1 MSRGFPMLAT
11 LSLSLLLGSAA
22 SAQTLPIADA
32 GDDQSFPCAPATG
45 AVVTLDGSGSSD
57 PDDPLA
63 VLTYTWSGDAALGVG
78 VTLDGVAPVV
88 TLPPGVHTLTL
99 TVDDGV
105 DGTATDD
112 VQITVVADSEA
123 PTLVLSP
130 TTAELWPPNHKVH
143 AFTAADYVMTVSDS
157 CDTELG
163 PEDVLFARGTSDEA
177 DNGKGDG
184 NTTGDIAF
192 ATGCATAL
200 LRAERAGPEDGRV
213 YELVLSAQ
221 DAAGNATE
229 QVLTVSVPHDRAHDA
244 VDSGDIF
251 EVTAEEC
258 GPMEL
263 CPPAPDPA
271 CVEAGSAQVE
281 IETGGKDG
289 ATLRWQARN
298 FAVAEGEFS
307 DPATDY
313 QLCIYTDDGVAPV
326 LADDPA
332 APHGSGWKHKK
343 KGASF
348 KGKKAPNAELDSV
361 KLGEKKGEGS
371 ISISVSGDEV
381 DLPDLP
387 IADGTALVLQLH
399 DSQADCVGS
408 SFSDPSVNTAER
420 YSAEIGD

>member
-1 MSRGFPMLAT
+1 
-11 LSLSLLLGSAA
+11 
-22 SAQTLPIADA
+22 
-32 GDDQSFPCAPATG
+32 
-45 AVVTLDGSGSSD
+45 VVTL
-57 PDDPLA
+57 L
-63 VLTYTWSGDAALGVG
+63 
-78 VTLDGVAPVV
+78 
-88 TLPPGVHTLTL
+88 PGVHTLTL

-143 AFTAADYVMTVSDS
+143 AFAAADYVMTVSDS

-408 SFSDPSVNTAER
+408 SFSDPSVNMAER